1 MTKKSRKRKRINV
14 SVVLAVIGAV
24 GFIAAL
30 SVFFI
35 GSFKN
40 TEREH
45 AVYSAMEEPTLPVIY
60 ADIGGIYAN
69 VMYGYM
75 QDMGNKA
82 ASDSITPLP
91 EDRKLGLRIKIYDN
105 VVTELSYEVRSLNLE
120 HYIEKTVVDVPA
132 KSGDGDIYTELPI
145 QNMIEKDIPYLLRIK
160 LTMGEKTVNYYTRI
174 IWSDNN
180 SVFDMLKTA
189 SDFNEKTFSYETAR
203 DLTVYL
209 ESSDSADNS
218 SLDTVGIDS
227 SFSQITWGDSGMQ
240 LKGEPEL
247 TVKEYD
253 GMMGAVEIRYLT
265 ESPGNDGDNPDLYE
279 NTDEFT
285 MKAGNDRVY
294 MMNYERHTCQVFEG
308 SKHLFAGNRIKL
320 GIISKDKIQTAKS
333 ENGRFIVFKTD
344 NELWSF
350 DQKEKKAVNI
360 FSFRSETDRI
370 RASHDD
376 YDIKILSADD
386 SGNVDFVVYGYMN
399 RGRHEGYNGIT
410 YCRYNSQDQSNEEI
424 FFIPIVNNYENI
436 KLELD
441 ELCAMSNSGVIYIKQ
456 DDSVYAIDGISQEL
470 MTVATGLGEHRFAS
484 SYDQTKIAWLDGDT
498 DGENSIKLMDI
509 ESGNTNTIS
518 AENGKVLNV
527 IGFYNNDLIYGERNV
542 GDNRIINGRIQG
554 RPISDLHIVD
564 PQLNSVMDYSK
575 EGLYFEDIRIDG
587 DRIRLAQYKKGEGSN
602 EYSFVSRDTI
612 VSSEEEA
619 DLYTNYISSSD
630 TDTKKRIYYVDL
642 DENIKTTRSL
652 KVTAPQNI
660 SYEKSGN
667 IELQSNKKSSSIN
680 YYAYANGNLTGK
692 YSSLKEAMEACYD
705 EIGWVYD
712 DNCVVLYS
720 RADRNSSHTI
730 KDPFSAAAPLVAAVE
745 NGDILNDKI
754 TDGAY
759 ILMDAQGIELNKL
772 MYYIGKDAPVM
783 ARLGDGSYCLLYAY
797 DRTSIGVFYPAEND
811 ELSSKQSM
819 SIEEAAQY
827 FAKYNSDFTC
837 FIKYNGK

>member
-60 ADIGGIYAN
+60 ADIGEIYAN

-189 SDFNEKTFSYETAR
+189 SDFNKKTFSYETAR

-294 MMNYERHTCQVFEG
+294 MMNYKRQTCQIFEG

-333 ENGRFIVFKTD
+333 ENGRFLVFKTD

-441 ELCAMSNSGVIYIKQ
+441 ELCAMSDSGVIYIKQ

-518 AENGKVLNV
+518 AESGKVLNV

-612 VSSEEEA
+612 VSSEEET

-705 EIGWVYD
+705 EIGWIYD

-754 TDGAY
+754 TDSAY